1 MLRILYFKPYFFEYI
16 ILSSVAEVII
26 IRIQL
31 FFMISKEILSKI
43 RKLEIHTKGLVNN
56 IFSGEYQS
64 AFKGRGMEF
73 SEVREYTFGDDVRQ
87 IDWNVTARSSEPYI
101 KVFEEEREQTLM
113 LCVDISPSGY
123 FGSHSQTK
131 MELAIEICAVLA
143 FSAIKNG
150 DKVGLVLFS
159 DKIEKVV
166 PPKKGRTHVLRLI
179 RELYTTKPDGTS
191 TNIGEALSYVNR
203 LLTRRSILVLASD
216 FQDENF
222 EKQHRITTQ
231 KHDLVNL
238 VINDRL
244 EEDLPD
250 IGIVPFRD
258 AETGKESLVD
268 TSSKKV
274 REAYRKRVQ
283 ERKKTLQEYFLKN
296 KMDSID
302 VYTNESYIKPL
313 INFFQRRISRF

>member
-1 MLRILYFKPYFFEYI
+1 
-16 ILSSVAEVII
+16 
-26 IRIQL
+26 
-31 FFMISKEILSKI
+31 MISKDILKKI
-43 RKLEIHTKGLVNN
+43 RKLEIHTKGVVNN

-87 IDWNVTARSSEPYI
+87 IDWNVTARSSDPYI

-113 LCVDISPSGY
+113 LCVDISPSGF

-159 DKIEKVV
+159 DQIEKVV

-179 RELYTTKPDGTS
+179 RELYTTEPKGES
-191 TNIGEALSYVNR
+191 TNIADALSYVNR
-203 LLTRRSILVLASD
+203 LLTRRAILVLASD

-222 EKQHRITTQ
+222 EKQHRITTR

-238 VINDRL
+238 VINDKL

-283 ERKKTLQEYFLKN
+283 ERKKSLQEYFLKN

-302 VYTNESYIKPL
+302 VYTNESYIRPL
-313 INFFQRRISRF
+313 INFFQRRIRRY